1 MGGMMKSKEWWSGFG
16 SGVAVV
22 LALAT
27 LWVYFYLTPRMK
39 MALELVET
47 HEQTI
52 STQRQKI
59 VTLESN
65 YDQLSKEFLAQVEE
79 LGRLR
84 IQGTRDVVKWA
95 ECEDDYKKLA
105 AAVRQNQSQL
115 QAGIMPQ
122 DVLKL
127 LLSLVF

>member
-1 MGGMMKSKEWWSGFG
+1 
-16 SGVAVV
+16 
-22 LALAT
+22 
-27 LWVYFYLTPRMK
+27 MK